1 MSSNATA
8 TSIAPPKEPGSVRM
22 ILTLAMAGLLSGLA
36 IVGVYELTL
45 PRILANQA
53 RALQEA
59 VFTVVP
65 GAESMKKMAL
75 QGGTIAEAGE
85 EVPVEALIY
94 GAYGADGQLIG
105 YAIPG
110 EGNGFQDVIKLI
122 YGYVPAGNKIVGM
135 QVLESRETPGLGDK
149 IFKDAEFV
157 ANFNDLSVE
166 PEVVLV
172 KKGEKTN
179 PNEVDAITG
188 ATISSKAIVKILN
201 ATNEQWLS
209 HLGGK

>member
-8 TSIAPPKEPGSVRM
+8 TSIAPPKEPGSARM